1 MKKKR
6 TKPTIKDVA
15 QTVIRMQQV
24 QSEMIDW
31 IKNIQLRVE
40 LVDNTLGA
48 YLGMKKD
55 GPKLEKWIDKEVKK
69 KKKKEDSYISP
80 NDPGDENDAS

>member
-6 TKPTIKDVA
+6 AKPTIKDVA
-15 QTVIRMQQV
+15 QTVIRMQQI

-31 IKNIQLRVE
+31 IKNIQTRTE

-48 YLGMKKD
+48 YLAMKKD
-55 GPKLEKWIDKEVKK
+55 GPKLEKWIAKEVKK
-69 KKKKEDSYISP
+69 KEKNKEDYISP

>member
-15 QTVIRMQQV
+15 QHAMRIQEV
-24 QSEMIDW
+24 QGEVIDW
-31 IKNIQLRVE
+31 VNNIQRKLE

-48 YLGMKKD
+48 YILMEGASD
-55 GPKLEKWIDKEVKK
+55 KLSEYIEEEI
-69 KKKKEDSYISP
+69 KKKEDEKNADKKS
-80 NDPGDENDAS
+80 